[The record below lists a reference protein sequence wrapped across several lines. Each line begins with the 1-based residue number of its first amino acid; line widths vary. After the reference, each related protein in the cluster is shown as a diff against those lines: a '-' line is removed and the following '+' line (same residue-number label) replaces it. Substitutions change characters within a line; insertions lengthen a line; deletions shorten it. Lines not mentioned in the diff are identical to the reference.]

1 VASICLKRN
10 RRRVLRKES
19 VVKKPILPLAMG
31 LLLSLTPTMAAA
43 PSGETDITPLSN
55 KDVLVMVQQ
64 RVSEEAIVKAI
75 QSSPCTFDTF
85 PPVLKDMK
93 RRGVPESV
101 LQAMIQAPYGPSA
114 SQTTAGKDDLGE
126 QPIYHYADQLRQLGY
141 IAPSQTTRN
150 RYQNNRTRASRR
162 RQQ

>member
-1 VASICLKRN
+1 MKR
-10 RRRVLRKES
+10 R
-19 VVKKPILPLAMG
+19 ILPFAMG
-31 LLLSLTPTMAAA
+31 LFLFLTPSLAAA

-64 RVSEEAIVKAI
+64 HLSEEAIINAI
-75 QSSPCTFDTF
+75 KSSPCTFDTF

-93 RRGVPESV
+93 RRGVPEAV

-114 SQTTAGKDDLGE
+114 QNMGRDELGE

-141 IAPSQTTRN
+141 IMPSTASRSTQFSR
-150 RYQNNRTRASRR
+150 QSRTRASRTR